1 MADCLISTFL
11 RALLLALSSA
21 LSPKYLPRTPESLG
35 PQLFSKNPH
44 RSGQPSTMASICA
57 ACSRNL
63 LSRPTIPSSSR
74 LPTSLPRLAR
84 PRQFSTLLA
93 PCFKR
98 RVSRFDAKSYRLAT
112 TSAFNSSRSGLP
124 DLPPVPS
131 RPNIKVSAPSLAAI
145 REEGFYDDDVK
156 LLPPEEAFLNITPEA
171 IQVSSTRNLLI
182 KYL

>member
-1 MADCLISTFL
+1 MADCLISHFL
-11 RALLLALSSA
+11 TRLATCCRLRCLPSI
-21 LSPKYLPRTPESLG
+21 LPRTPESLG
-35 PQLFSKNPH
+35 PQRHFKNPH

-74 LPTSLPRLAR
+74 LPTSLPRLPP

-98 RVSRFDAKSYRLAT
+98 RVSRSDAKSYRLAT
-112 TSAFNSSRSGLP
+112 TSAFNSSRSSLP

-131 RPNIKVSAPSLAAI
+131 KPNIKVSAPSLAAI

-171 IQVSSTRNLLI
+171 IQVSSTRNPLI